1 MNTTPAFLLF
11 LLAALLL
18 LQQTASFPVIVGGAR
33 HQVKVPVLCGPYRA
47 GSIHPPI
54 DGQQRRSVT
63 PCAQL
68 NDAYKS
74 YYTRAASAPAET
86 AYIEEDDEE
95 QISKVPGTQQQQQ
108 QQPPK
113 GGQMQIVPETREWHG
128 YRFLISNPKVRSK
141 EFENS
146 VIYMFG
152 MDYESTHG
160 WGNAGFI
167 MNRPLGIFASD
178 ILVTFFG
185 SSELPSNLEN
195 ELVYSGG
202 PHHKTMYNVVVAVDP
217 SNPELDA
224 LDKSQWGMIG
234 KNIYLMGIGPFRELV
249 VHNNTYYANTGKSL
263 TTFWRMFAGYTMWEN
278 GQLAKELSTTSMWTE
293 YRTLSFPKSVL
304 EKLDK
309 KVLYWHMVK
318 LSENKKN
325 AEKNK

>member
-1 MNTTPAFLLF
+1 MNTTPSAFLLF

-33 HQVKVPVLCGPYRA
+33 HQVKVPVLCGRYRA
-47 GSIHPPI
+47 GSFHSPI
-54 DGQQRRSVT
+54 DGQQRSVT

-74 YYTRAASAPAET
+74 YYTRAARASAET
-86 AYIEEDDEE
+86 AYTEEDDEE
-95 QISKVPGTQQQQQ
+95 QISKVP
-108 QQPPK
+108 K
-113 GGQMQIVPETREWHG
+113 GGQVQIVPETREWHG

-141 EFENS
+141 EFESS

-152 MDYESTHG
+152 MDYESTKG

-185 SSELPSNLEN
+185 SSELPSSLEN
-195 ELVYSGG
+195 EFVYSGG
-202 PHHKTMYNVVVAVDP
+202 PHQKTMYNIVVAVDP

-234 KNIYLMGIGPFRELV
+234 KNLYIMGIGPFRELV
-249 VHNNTYYANTGKSL
+249 VYNNTYYANTGKSL
-263 TTFWRMFAGYTMWEN
+263 TTFWRMFAGYSMWEN

-325 AEKNK
+325 AEKNKYHI